1 MSEQENTALVQQAY
15 ANFKNAD
22 IDGLLSLF
30 SEEITWELP
39 EMEGVPFGGKR
50 EGLGPVMEFFAQI
63 GMSQEPLR
71 FEPNEFIAEADK
83 VVALGSYDW
92 RVRATSRDFTSNF
105 VHVFTIT
112 GGKISGF
119 REFLDTAACIAAYQ
133 KAMSA

>member
-30 SEEITWELP
+30 SDDITWELP
-39 EMEGVPFGGKR
+39 EMAGVPFGGKR
-50 EGLGPVMEFFAQI
+50 EGLGAVMEFFAQI

-71 FEPNEFIAEADK
+71 FEPTTFVAEGNT

-92 RVRATSRDFTSNF
+92 RVRATGRDFSSNF
-105 VHVFTIT
+105 AHVFTISE
-112 GGKISGF
+112 GKVVAF
-119 REFLDTAACIAAYQ
+119 QEFMDTAACIAAYQ

>member
-1 MSEQENTALVQQAY
+1 MSEQENTTLVQQAY

-71 FEPNEFIAEADK
+71 FEPSEFIAQGDR

-105 VHVFTIT
+105 AHVFTISD
-112 GGKISGF
+112 GKIVAF
-119 REFLDTAACIAAYQ
+119 QEFLDTAACVAAYQ